1 MGKCALHLGLQMTF
15 LKVKCGC
22 STLSG
27 GSDVTPSKTGNQ
39 LFVTRRMLSMK
50 TKVKANCTPN

>member
-22 STLSG
+22 STLWG
-27 GSDVTPSKTGNQ
+27 FDVTPSKSGNQ
-39 LFVTRRMLSMK
+39 LFATRRMLSMK